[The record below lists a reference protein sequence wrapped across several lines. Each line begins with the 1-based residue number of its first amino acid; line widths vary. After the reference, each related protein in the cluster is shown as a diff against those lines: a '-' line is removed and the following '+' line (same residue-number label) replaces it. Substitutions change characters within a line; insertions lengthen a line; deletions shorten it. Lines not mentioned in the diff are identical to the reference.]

1 MIVGGETMENR
12 TLRQAWLGTTRFPLR
27 RIHVK
32 RQRMKMMRPIIL
44 SLVTLTSL
52 GALLCGCASGGKH
65 KTVGTSDSFH
75 GPVGLQ
81 LYSLR
86 ADFAT
91 NVPSTILLV
100 RGLGFRDVELAG
112 TYGMAPEQF
121 RTMLVSNGLVP
132 IAAHFP
138 YDRFKTNVD
147 GVILE
152 AKALGLK
159 YAGVAWIPHD
169 GDFDERKCLEAI
181 EVFNNAG
188 KALAAHGIKFFYHN
202 HGYEFQPY
210 GNGNRTLFD
219 LMMAETNPNYVSYEM
234 DVLWV
239 QHPGQDPV
247 KLLQKYGSRW
257 ALMHIK
263 DLKKGVKTGELTGS
277 TDVRN
282 DVALGTG
289 QIDLAATLKAAQAA
303 GVKYYFIED
312 ESPSVQQQLPL
323 SLRYLEG
330 LQW

>member
-1 MIVGGETMENR
+1 MKTMR
-12 TLRQAWLGTTRFPLR
+12 
-27 RIHVK
+27 V
-32 RQRMKMMRPIIL
+32 IIL
-44 SLVTLTSL
+44 SLVSLTAL
-52 GALLCGCASGGKH
+52 GALLCGCASGEKL
-65 KTVGTSDSFH
+65 KTVGTSASFH

-86 ADFAT
+86 ADFAK
-91 NVPSTILLV
+91 NVPATIQVV

-121 RTMLVSNGLVP
+121 RTMLVTNGLVP

-138 YDRFKTNVD
+138 YDRYKTNVE
-147 GVILE
+147 GIAIE

-169 GDFDERKCLEAI
+169 GDFDEKKCIEAI
-181 EVFNNAG
+181 EVFNKAG

-210 GNGNRTLFD
+210 GNGNHTLFD
-219 LMMAETNPNYVSYEM
+219 LMMSETNPKYVSYEM

-257 ALMHIK
+257 ELMHIK

-303 GVKYYFIED
+303 GVKHYFIED
-312 ESPSVQQQLPL
+312 ESPTVLEQLPI
-323 SLRYLEG
+323 SLRYLES
-330 LQW
+330 LHW

>member
-1 MIVGGETMENR
+1 MKTNR
-12 TLRQAWLGTTRFPLR
+12 SLITTL
-27 RIHVK
+27 I
-32 RQRMKMMRPIIL
+32 
-44 SLVTLTSL
+44 SLTSL
-52 GALLCGCASGGKH
+52 GALLCGCASGEKH
-65 KTVGTSDSFH
+65 RSVGTSASFH

-86 ADFAT
+86 ADFAKD
-91 NVPSTILLV
+91 VPATIQVV

-112 TYGMAPEQF
+112 TYGMEPAQF
-121 RTMLVSNGLVP
+121 RSMLISNGLMPV
-132 IAAHFP
+132 AAHFP
-138 YDRFKTNVD
+138 YDRFKTNAE
-147 GVILE
+147 GVALE

-169 GDFDERKCLEAI
+169 GDFDEKKCLEAV
-181 EVFNNAG
+181 EVFNQAG
-188 KALAAHGIKFFYHN
+188 KVLAAHGLKFFYHN

-210 GNGNRTLFD
+210 GNGTLFD
-219 LMMAETNPNYVSYEM
+219 LMMAETNPQHVFYEM

-289 QIDLAATLKAAQAA
+289 QVDLQATLKAAQIA

-312 ESPSVQQQLPL
+312 ESPSVLQQLPL
-323 SLRYLEG
+323 SLSYLES
-330 LQW
+330 LRW